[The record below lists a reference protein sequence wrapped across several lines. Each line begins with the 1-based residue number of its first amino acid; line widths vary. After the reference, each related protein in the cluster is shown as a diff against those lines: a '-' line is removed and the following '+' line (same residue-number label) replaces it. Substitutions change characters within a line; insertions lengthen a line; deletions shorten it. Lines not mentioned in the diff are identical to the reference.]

1 MKAARAPDA
10 LGWFGA
16 DRLYRTDP
24 TDNYDKCSAAII
36 NAPFSG
42 VVTFSIEI
50 DQGDV
55 PEAFYEAEDGPT
67 Q

>member
-1 MKAARAPDA
+1 MLGRYHQRA
-10 LGWFGA
+10 L
-16 DRLYRTDP
+16 L
-24 TDNYDKCSAAII
+24 
-36 NAPFSG
+36 G
-42 VVTFSIEI
+42 VVTFSIET